1 MLDRPPNL
9 FSRRSATRANRFKR
23 SVVAFQAGNAGP
35 RQHFD
40 VGKSSDAVHEIARH
54 ARGKI
59 VTAYQQP
66 NLDSLVRQIDCCLPR
81 RILPAHERHLLH
93 TTLLQGGRPNNARL
107 RPRMTPSWE
116 LTAAGNEPRL
126 R

>member
-40 VGKSSDAVHEIARH
+40 VGKSSDAVHEITRH

-66 NLDSLVRQIDCCLPR
+66 NLDCLVPPNRL
-81 RILPAHERHLLH
+81 LPAPPNSPRPRAPPLAQH

-107 RPRMTPSWE
+107 RPRMT
-116 LTAAGNEPRL
+116 
-126 R
+126 